1 MAPIPIPPLSIPPP
15 PPPPPPPVS
24 ASGLTRVDSGRK
36 HRLRNLNWERIPKER
51 VEGRKSVWSGSL
63 DEDCELSIDLRS
75 LDELFGQKEGDR
87 PDRASGFRRSLRHCG
102 SPQETSVDKVTLLD
116 SKRSMNVGIFL
127 RQLKIAAREIV
138 EDVRRGVGERYGAE
152 KLTEL
157 CKLLPDNEEV
167 LPHRIRHVCPSTLR
181 SASY

>member
-1 MAPIPIPPLSIPPP
+1 ICITAVRTFHLCYIICLETKSSTFHGTDFDTQEQEVKFMATIPIPPPSL

-24 ASGLTRVDSGRK
+24 ASGLSRVYSGRK

-51 VEGRKSVWSGSL
+51 VEGRKSVWSGST
-63 DEDCELSIDLRS
+63 DEDCELSIDLSS

-87 PDRASGFRRSLRHCG
+87 PDRASGFRRGSRQCG

-127 RQLKIAAREIV
+127 RQLKM
-138 EDVRRGVGERYGAE
+138 
-152 KLTEL
+152 
-157 CKLLPDNEEV
+157 
-167 LPHRIRHVCPSTLR
+167 
-181 SASY
+181 